1 VRPARRLGKPAFDL
15 HGRGE
20 LLALTYS
27 VGGLAVVVAWAVD
40 PRAVGNRAGMAV
52 LLACVLVAA
61 AGIYRWR
68 THLPRFTGDVAI
80 VGSLVLIDL
89 GLVFTKLHVNP
100 GLLSPFFVWVGFASP
115 LWFPRRR
122 AILYAFLA
130 FVASGIVIIVAGT
143 ADAVAGWVITMAT
156 LVVAFCITS
165 FLTDALVKRERLA
178 VVGEMAS
185 VVGHDLRTPLGAVS
199 NVLFLVRDSLGDEV
213 TEDQERLF
221 HLAGRE
227 IAKAVAIIEHL
238 GVYVRPGQPVVAPV
252 ELGALVTEVL
262 EVAPARPGVAVTV
275 DVAPMT
281 LLADRSQLAQVLT
294 NLVANAY
301 DAVGEEGTLRIT
313 AALEEDG
320 AVIEVEDDGPGI
332 ERSSAERVFEPFYTT
347 KHQGTGLGLAIV
359 RRLVEA
365 HDGSVTLERALPRG
379 TRFVV
384 RLPPAEQPAGDG
396 APGGT
401 GDPPAAPDE
410 ARRARSVGQGE
421 R

>member
-1 VRPARRLGKPAFDL
+1 LPPARRLGKPAFDL
-15 HGRGE
+15 HGQGE

-27 VGGLAVVVAWAVD
+27 LGGLAVVIAWVLI
-40 PRAVGNRAGMAV
+40 PRDIGNRAGMAI
-52 LLACVLVAA
+52 LLACVFLAA
-61 AGIYRWR
+61 AVIYGLRN
-68 THLPRFTGDVAI
+68 HQPRYTGDVAI